1 MVLEVVEMIFGIID
15 IGSHTLRLAV
25 YERKNGVD
33 SLLTKTKFA
42 LGLAGYLK
50 DGTMSEE
57 GIFSLLTH
65 LKDFCKFLR
74 AFDITEVHSF
84 ATAALRMSKNNAEI
98 LARIKAETGL
108 DVKIISGEEEAALA
122 FIGATKDSPIKE
134 GALIDIGG
142 GSTEIV
148 TFVGDKIIEN
158 HSLPIG
164 AVSLSKKYNAE
175 FFPSKKARESVRLET
190 LKTAQTANIKVN
202 AKKALVLGGAAKGAK
217 LLLNRDIIDSI
228 SKEEIDELLNRFQGE
243 LSSHDKSLLL
253 REVADRAPILIT
265 GFVMLSTLMETMHT
279 EKFYYKDGGVRE
291 GYIDKY
297 IK

>member
-1 MVLEVVEMIFGIID
+1 MIYGVID

-25 YERKNGVD
+25 YERKNGAD

-50 DGTMSEE
+50 DGTMSEA

-74 AFDITEVHSF
+74 AFDITEVYSF
-84 ATAALRMSKNNAEI
+84 ATAALRMSKNQAEI
-98 LARIKAETGL
+98 LARIKSETGL
-108 DVKIISGEEEAALA
+108 DVRIISGEEEAALA
-122 FIGATKDSPIKE
+122 FMGATKDSPVRE

-148 TFVGDKIIEN
+148 KFAEDKIIEN
-158 HSLPIG
+158 YSLPIG
-164 AVSLSKKYNAE
+164 AVSLSKRYNAE
-175 FFPSKKARESVRLET
+175 FFPTEDAREKVRL
-190 LKTAQTANIKVN
+190 AAIDAMSAANIN
-202 AKKALVLGGAAKGAK
+202 IDAKKALALGGAAKGAK
-217 LLLNRDIIDSI
+217 LLLNRDTNDSI
-228 SKEEIDELLNRFQGE
+228 SKEELGELLNRFKGE
-243 LSSHDKSLLL
+243 LNNNDKSLLL
-253 REVADRAPILIT
+253 REVADRVPILIT
-265 GFVMLSTLMETMHT
+265 GFVMLLAIMETMNT
-279 EKFYYKDGGVRE
+279 EKFYYKNGGVRE

>member
-1 MVLEVVEMIFGIID
+1 MIFGIVD

-25 YERKNGVD
+25 YERKNGAD

-50 DGTMSEE
+50 DGTMGEE
-57 GIFSLLTH
+57 GISLLLAH

-74 AFDITEVHSF
+74 AFDIAEIHSF
-84 ATAALRMSKNNAEI
+84 ATAALRMSKNQAGI
-98 LARIKAETGL
+98 LSRIKSETGL
-108 DVKIISGEEEAALA
+108 SVKIISGEEEATLA
-122 FIGATKDSPIKE
+122 FLGATKDSPIKD

-148 TFVGDKIIEN
+148 TFRGKEIIEN
-158 HSLPIG
+158 YSLPIG

-175 FFPSKKARESVRLET
+175 FFPDKDARENIRLAT
-190 LKTAQTANIKVN
+190 LKAMQAANIKPY
-202 AKKALVLGGAAKGAK
+202 AKKALALGGTAKGAK
-217 LLLNRDIIDSI
+217 LLLNRDINDSI
-228 SKEEIDELLNRFQGE
+228 SKEEIDELLKRFQGE
-243 LSSHDKSLLL
+243 LTSHDKSLLL

-265 GFVMLSTLMETMHT
+265 GFVMLSALMETMNT

-297 IK
+297 IR

>member
-1 MVLEVVEMIFGIID
+1 MIFGIID

-50 DGTMSEE
+50 DGVMSEE

>member
-1 MVLEVVEMIFGIID
+1 MIFGIVD

-74 AFDITEVHSF
+74 AFDITKVYSF

-98 LARIKAETGL
+98 LARIKNETGL

-122 FIGATKDSPIKE
+122 FLGATKDSPIEE

-148 TFVGDKIIEN
+148 TFAGDKIIEN

-164 AVSLSKKYNAE
+164 AVSLSKEYNAE
-175 FFPSKKARESVRLET
+175 FFPNEKARQNVRLAT
-190 LKTAQTANIKVN
+190 LKAAQTANIKVN
-202 AKKALVLGGAAKGAK
+202 AKKALALGGAAKGAK

-243 LSSHDKSLLL
+243 LASHDKSLLL

-297 IK
+297 VK